1 MSENLNPM
9 NLEIGI
15 SHSTHK
21 LVEFKDTAAAY
32 GSGLVE
38 VFATPA
44 MIAMMENT
52 CLESVQSRLDDG
64 FTTVGTAVDIRHMK
78 ATLNGKKVTCSSRLT
93 EISGK
98 KLIFEVEARDEV
110 GLIGTGIHK
119 RFVVN
124 NDEFMQSLT

>member
-1 MSENLNPM
+1 M

-78 ATLNGKKVTCSSRLT
+78 ATLKGKKVTCLSRLT